1 MAKDDKQELRRSQ
14 KKRKKSRKKRVIRNI
29 FIIVLLLI
37 LIPAAYAGYLYV
49 KAGNLANDSFVDD
62 GRDKSSLRD
71 SAVDPAE
78 DSVSVLFI
86 GSDSSEK
93 REQDNIGKR
102 SDTMIL
108 ATFNKDDK
116 SIKMLSIPRDTYT
129 YVPYL
134 ERNTK
139 INGSYNGGPTATVE
153 AVEELTQVP
162 VDYYI
167 DVNFEAFISVV
178 EALDGVTVDVPYELN
193 EMNSKDEKGAIHLQP
208 GVQTL
213 NGEEA
218 LALARTRKQDSDFA
232 RSERQQ
238 QIIEAMMDK
247 ATDMSSVLK
256 YSSLLDAVGDN
267 MTTNMTFDE
276 MKSFIS
282 YGVNNKLTVESLK
295 LEGQGGNGIVPGYNA
310 YAFLPDATSLAN
322 ATQTMRDQL
331 ELPAVDNTTTTSTTS
346 P

>member
-1 MAKDDKQELRRSQ
+1 MPKEERPELRRSQ

-29 FIIVLLLI
+29 LLIVILLL

-49 KAGNLANDSFVDD
+49 KAGNLANDSYQDD
-62 GRDKSSLRD
+62 GRDKSSLRN

-93 REQDNIGKR
+93 REDENIGKR

-108 ATFNKDDK
+108 ATFNKDEK
-116 SIKMLSIPRDTYT
+116 SIKMLSVPRDTYT

-139 INGSYNGGPTATVE
+139 INASYNGGPTATVE
-153 AVEELTQVP
+153 AVEELMQVP
-162 VDYYI
+162 VDYYV

-178 EALDGVTVDVPYELN
+178 NALDGVTVDVPYELE

-218 LALARTRKQDSDFA
+218 LALARTRKQDNDFA

-238 QIIEAMMDK
+238 QIIKAMMDK
-247 ATDMSSVLK
+247 ATDLSSVLK
-256 YSSLLDAVGDN
+256 YSDLLEAVGSN
-267 MTTNMTFDE
+267 MQTNMTFDE
-276 MKSFIS
+276 MKSFVS
-282 YGVNNKLTVESLK
+282 YGVNHNLSMETIE
-295 LEGQGGNGIVPGYNA
+295 LEGQGGTGIVPGYNA
-310 YAFLPDATSLAN
+310 WAFVPDSTSLAN
-322 ATQTMRDQL
+322 ATQTLREQL
-331 ELPAVDNTTTTSTTS
+331 ELPALDSSTSATS
-346 P
+346 PS

>member
-139 INGSYNGGPTATVE
+139 INGSYNGGPTATVD

-178 EALDGVTVDVPYELN
+178 EALDGITVDVPYELE
-193 EMNSKDEKGAIHLQP
+193 EMNSKDQKGAIHLQP

-256 YSSLLDAVGDN
+256 YSSLLDAVGSN
-267 MTTNMTFDE
+267 MQTNMTFDE

-295 LEGQGGNGIVPGYNA
+295 LEGQGGNGIIPGYSA
-310 YAFLPDATSLAN
+310 YAFLPDPTSLAN

-331 ELPAVDNTTTTSTTS
+331 ELPALDNTTSTSTTS